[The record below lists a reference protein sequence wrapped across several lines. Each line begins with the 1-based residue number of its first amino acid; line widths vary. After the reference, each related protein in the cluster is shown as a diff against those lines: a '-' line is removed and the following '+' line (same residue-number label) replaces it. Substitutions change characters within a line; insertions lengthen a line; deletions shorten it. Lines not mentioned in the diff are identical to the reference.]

1 MHNLIFFFKQK
12 TAYEIR
18 NCDWSSD
25 VCSSDLYDWAPALP
39 NIAEVLCPVFASNT
53 DVTIAAMHLVT
64 RMMMMSFMRY
74 ESLVF
79 PTTNLLGK

>member
-1 MHNLIFFFKQK
+1 MGAVTDSFVYNNHIFG
-12 TAYEIR
+12 
-18 NCDWSSD
+18 
-25 VCSSDLYDWAPALP
+25 YDWAPALP